1 MARRL
6 LERAKT
12 NIDKTGLSSDN
23 SVMSFLLPEFSD
35 FIASDADRCKFLTN
49 WLDSHNIDCTLIPI
63 DGSKH
68 IYINF
73 PSQFYDPRFRMK
85 TILVHYDRA
94 PNSPGAND
102 NSAAVFQVLVFLERL
117 KTFRTAHNMRV
128 FFTDGEEMGAMG
140 GVSDQGAYGIAAR
153 FKKIGIMNDDV
164 LAIDGCGRGDVIVI
178 STTGRKSPGTE
189 IFKRRFND
197 LYERTIELAQQVSPQ
212 KWVTAPVPY
221 SDNAAF
227 IASGI
232 PAVAVTMLPREEA
245 TALMRNV
252 QRDKSFENALLN
264 HSVSNTDLLPMTWRF
279 MHTPFDAPESLT
291 PESFELMEKF
301 LDALALQKTVAL

>member
-1 MARRL
+1 
-6 LERAKT
+6 
-12 NIDKTGLSSDN
+12 
-23 SVMSFLLPEFSD
+23 MSFLLPEFYD
-35 FIASDADRCKFLTN
+35 FVAGNADRFSLLTN
-49 WLDSHNIDCTLIPI
+49 WLEAHNIRFSVIPI

-73 PSQFYDPRFRMK
+73 LPQAYDPRFRMK

-102 NSAAVFQVLVFLERL
+102 NSAAVFQVLAFLERL
-117 KTFRTAHNMRV
+117 KNFRTAHNMRV

-164 LAIDGCGRGDVIVI
+164 MAIDGCGRGDVLVI
-178 STTGRKSPGTE
+178 STTGRKSPGSE
-189 IFKRRFND
+189 IFKKRFNN
-197 LYERTIELAQQVSPQ
+197 LYERTIDLAREVSPQ

-264 HSVSNTDLLPMTWRF
+264 HSVANTDLLPMTWRF
-279 MHTPFDAPESLT
+279 MHTPFDTPESLT
-291 PESFELMEKF
+291 PESFDLMEKF
-301 LDALALQKTVAL
+301 LDTLARQKTVAL

>member
-1 MARRL
+1 
-6 LERAKT
+6 
-12 NIDKTGLSSDN
+12 
-23 SVMSFLLPEFSD
+23 MSFLLPEFSD
-35 FIASDADRCKFLTN
+35 FIASDADRCKFLTS
-49 WLDSHNIDCTLIPI
+49 WLDAHNIDCTLIPI

-73 PSQFYDPRFRMK
+73 HSQFYDPRFRMK

-102 NSAAVFQVLVFLERL
+102 NSAAVFQVLAFLERL
-117 KTFRTAHNMRV
+117 KTFKTAHNMRV
-128 FFTDGEEMGAMG
+128 FFTDGEEMGALG
-140 GVSDQGAYGIAAR
+140 GVSDQGAYGIAVR

-264 HSVSNTDLLPMTWRF
+264 HSVANTDLLPMTWRF